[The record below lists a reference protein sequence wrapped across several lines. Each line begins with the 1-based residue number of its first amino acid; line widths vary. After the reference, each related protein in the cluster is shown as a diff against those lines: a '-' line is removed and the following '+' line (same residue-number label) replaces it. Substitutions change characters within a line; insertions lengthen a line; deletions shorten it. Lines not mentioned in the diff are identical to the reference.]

1 MSTPI
6 VEVIATLKGP
16 RGWKGE
22 RGPAGVN
29 AVPTM
34 DALAEYRRTVPA
46 YVTAAGDAVDNEY
59 NADLRLFNESSADMF
74 AIRRDLGLTKASTG
88 SISTQ
93 ILCLGDSK
101 TWGRGDGYP
110 TWLRDMMG
118 ALDGMVFAQ
127 GAGHTYPDPRW
138 SLMSGFT
145 LTGIQLYLTAAA
157 NATSQVTLTLTR
169 RANGVRVWWYSSG
182 SMGTQQVTIDGGAPV
197 ALVQTGTRIPSG
209 LANGWYYMDI
219 TGLTDASHTVK
230 VSATTTGGSF
240 WFLGVEPL
248 HTGQAV
254 TTVINAGV
262 SSSTV
267 ADWVP
272 GSTSQLN
279 EFNAAPGLLNQGPE
293 RKIAIVQLGTNSSAS
308 EVANYRTTVIRL
320 RELGY
325 SVLNVAPGGTAT
337 SGSRGTMKR
346 TQYLVAQEL
355 SMPLVDFTD
364 LIGDDVTAA
373 ARGYMEDT
381 LHEND
386 RGERF
391 EAAALLRILNAA

>member
-1 MSTPI
+1 MAR
-6 VEVIATLKGP
+6 VEIANLKGP
-16 RGWKGE
+16 RGNTGQ
-22 RGPAGVN
+22 RGVPGVN

-34 DALAEYRRTVPA
+34 EALAEYRRTVPA
-46 YVTAAGDAVDNEY
+46 YVTADGDAIDHEY
-59 NADLRLFNESSADMF
+59 NADLCLFNESAVDMF

-110 TWLRDMMG
+110 TWLRDSMG
-118 ALDGMVFAQ
+118 ALDGMVYAQ

-138 SLMSGFT
+138 SLMSGFS

-169 RANGVRVWWYSSG
+169 RANGIRVWWYSSG
-182 SMGTQQVTIDGGAPV
+182 SMGTQQLTIDGGTPV
-197 ALVQTGTRIPSG
+197 ALVPTGTRIPAG
-209 LANGWYYMDI
+209 LANGWHYMDV
-219 TGLTDASHTVK
+219 TGLSDATHSAK

-240 WFLGVEPL
+240 WYLGVEPL

-279 EFNAAPGLLNQGPE
+279 EFNASPGLLAAGPE
-293 RKIAIVQLGTNSSAS
+293 RKMAIVQLGTNSSTN
-308 EVANYRTTVIRL
+308 EVVNYRSTVVRL

-325 SVLNVAPGGTAT
+325 SVLNVAPGGTST
-337 SGSRGTMKR
+337 SGARGTMKR
-346 TQYLVAQEL
+346 GQYLAAQEL

-373 ARGYMEDT
+373 TRGYMEDS

-386 RGERF
+386 RGERY
-391 EAAALLRILNAA
+391 EASLLQRVINAA